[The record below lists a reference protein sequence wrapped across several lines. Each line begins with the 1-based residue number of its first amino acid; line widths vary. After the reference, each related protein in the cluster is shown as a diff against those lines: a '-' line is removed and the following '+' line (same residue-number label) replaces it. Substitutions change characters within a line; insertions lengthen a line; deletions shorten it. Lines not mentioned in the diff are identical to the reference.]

1 MKPKIISRLCLVASA
16 TIVVCATVACDGTGL
31 LPAGFPNFVD
41 TVTLHALQG
50 TPISTPSAYDVSVGI
65 AVRTDQGQ
73 TFDFAFDIDS
83 ANDPVIMPAGV
94 LGLPAQAGLQ
104 MSDREFEDV
113 SHAPYD
119 DYVADSLFTVA
130 VGDVFIGRSR
140 NASGSC
146 YYLGSLPRY
155 GKFRVLAVDMQ
166 DRTIT
171 LETLVNV
178 NCGYRELEPGYP
190 TS

>member
-1 MKPKIISRLCLVASA
+1 MRPKVITHFCLAASA
-16 TIVVCATVACDGTGL
+16 TIVVCAAVACDDTGL

-41 TVTLHALQG
+41 TVTLHALKG
-50 TPISTPSAYDVSVGI
+50 TPISTPSAFDISVGI

-73 TFDFAFDIDS
+73 AFDFAFDIDS
-83 ANDPVIMPAGV
+83 VGDAIIMPAGV

-104 MSDREFEDV
+104 MSDLPFEDV
-113 SHAPYD
+113 DDAPYD
-119 DYVADSLFTVA
+119 DYVADSLFTLS

-140 NASGSC
+140 NTSGNC

-155 GKFRVLAVDMQ
+155 GKFHVLALDMQ
-166 DRTIT
+166 NRTIT

-178 NCGYRELEPGYP
+178 NCGYRKLEPGYP